1 MLVYK
6 RKKIVLFIF
15 FHLKNNKKL
24 EWENY
29 EKPLKYLFSIQYK
42 FNNFQ
47 FFGWNN
53 MIFEH

>member
-15 FHLKNNKKL
+15 FHLKKNKKL